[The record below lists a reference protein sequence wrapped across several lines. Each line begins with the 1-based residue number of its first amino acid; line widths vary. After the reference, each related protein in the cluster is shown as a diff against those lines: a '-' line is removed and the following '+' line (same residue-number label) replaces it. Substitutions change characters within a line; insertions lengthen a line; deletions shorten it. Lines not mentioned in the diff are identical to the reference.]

1 MIDKFE
7 CEYLDMLTGVCSQL
21 RKGII
26 RGDGG
31 CTCDICR
38 YNSGCDSCKFRT
50 SYNCVAE
57 PKCARD
63 DSI

>member
-7 CEYLDMLTGVCSQL
+7 CEYLDVLTGACSQL

-31 CTCDICR
+31 CTCDITVDVIPVSLELAIIAWR
-38 YNSGCDSCKFRT
+38 NLS
-50 SYNCVAE
+50 A
-57 PKCARD
+57 
-63 DSI
+63 